1 MQTIVYKVGSRML
14 ADESGRIDEANFTRL
29 VSEAAAVWRAGHQ
42 VVLVSSGAVAVGAA
56 ALGEYPKSIVE
67 RQAAAAVGQ
76 ARLMHK
82 YQDLFDRHGIT
93 IAQVLLTRGELHNR
107 TRFLNA
113 RNTLQE
119 LARRRILP
127 IINENDTVAVDE
139 IIVGDNDQLAAITSF
154 LVNAQL
160 CVLLTDVD
168 GVLRDTR
175 DPQSLVPEFRDV
187 EEAKALV
194 VAKTSQVSTGGMT
207 TKLLAAKMNSDFG
220 ISTLIANGRTEGIL
234 PAVAEGTAR
243 GTRFLPRESPRSAW
257 QYWLRHG
264 AMAEG
269 DIAVDAGAASA
280 LRQGKS
286 LLPGGIQNVS
296 GSFDA
301 GATVTISTLGRILA
315 RGVALYSSDEITRLR
330 GTRTSQIEAT
340 LGYTKGDEIVHRND
354 MVLED

>member
-1 MQTIVYKVGSRML
+1 ML
-14 ADESGRIDEANFTRL
+14 ADENGRIDEPNFSRL
-29 VSEAAAVWRAGHQ
+29 VSELAEVWRVGHQ

-56 ALGEYPKSIVE
+56 ALGDYPRSIVE

-82 YQDLFDRHGIT
+82 YQDMFDRFGIT

-107 TRFLNA
+107 ARFLNA

-139 IIVGDNDQLAAITSF
+139 IIVGDNDQLAAITAF
-154 LVNAQL
+154 LVNASL

-168 GVLRDTR
+168 GILRDTR
-175 DPQSLVPEFRDV
+175 DPNSLVTEFRDV
-187 EEAKALV
+187 EDARRFV
-194 VAKTSQVSTGGMT
+194 VAKTSKVSTGGMD

-220 ISTLIANGRTEGIL
+220 ISTMIANGRRPGL
-234 PAVAEGTAR
+234 LQAVADGSAR

-264 AMAEG
+264 ALAEG
-269 DIAVDAGAASA
+269 EILIDSGAAAA

-286 LLPGGIQNVS
+286 LLPGGITAVA

-301 GATVTISTLGRILA
+301 GATVAIRTGAAVLA
-315 RGVALYSSDEITRLR
+315 RGVALYGSDEIDRIRGLR
-330 GTRTSQIEAT
+330 TPQIEPA